1 MGEVTVRLEA
11 VGKRYGVRQPWVV
24 RDVSIP
30 VTPGRL
36 IRLEGRNG
44 SGKSTLLRVAAGVLA
59 PTAGRVTGRPT
70 VGYVPERF
78 PPALPFSGRDYLMH
92 LGRVHGLRGPA
103 LTTRVDEYLA
113 RFGAAEYAGTPL
125 QHLSKGMCQKMA
137 IGQALLARPGLLV
150 LDEAWTGL
158 DQAARDELDAVVAER
173 IADGGRV
180 MFVDHDRRRLAG
192 LVGERWQ
199 VGRGGVTVT
208 EGPDPAATGL
218 ADQPV
223 VAIEFSGASPDLI
236 AALREMPGVRSVTE
250 DPERV
255 FVHSDIGASDAV
267 LRAVLAGTGVHVR
280 SVRAGSVDAGE
291 RVQP

>member
-1 MGEVTVRLEA
+1 MRLEA

-24 RDVSIP
+24 REVSIP

-44 SGKSTLLRVAAGVLA
+44 SGKSTLLRLAAGVLA
-59 PTAGRVTGRPT
+59 PTAGRVAGRPT

-92 LGRVHGLRGPA
+92 LGRAHGLRGPA

-113 RFGAAEYAGTPL
+113 RFGAAEYARTPL
-125 QHLSKGMCQKMA
+125 RHLSKGMCQKMA

-158 DQAARDELDAVVAER
+158 DEAARDELDAVVAER

-192 LVGERWQ
+192 LVGERWRLA
-199 VGRGGVTVT
+199 RGEVTVA
-208 EGPDPAATGL
+208 EGPDPVGVGA

-223 VAIEFSGASPDLI
+223 VVIELAGVSAGLI
-236 AALREMPGVRSVTE
+236 AALRAMPGVRSVTQE
-250 DPERV
+250 PERLL
-255 FVHSDIGASDAV
+255 VHSDHAVSDAV
-267 LRAVLAGTGVHVR
+267 LRAALAGAGVHVR
-280 SVRAGSVDAGE
+280 SVRAGSVRAGSV
-291 RVQP
+291 RAGGQARP